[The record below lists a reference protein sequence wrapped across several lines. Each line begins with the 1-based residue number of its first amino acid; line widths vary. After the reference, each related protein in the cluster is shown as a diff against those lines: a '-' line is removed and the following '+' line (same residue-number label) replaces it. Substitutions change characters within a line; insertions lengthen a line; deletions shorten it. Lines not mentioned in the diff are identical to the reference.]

1 MRPTV
6 YPVGIMTTISLSK
19 DMQSA
24 ATRAVFSALEAKG
37 GKGCV
42 RFVGGCVRNLLMGK
56 PVSDLDLSTQLTPD
70 ETEAALEAAG
80 IRSVP
85 TGKAFGTITA
95 VIDGKTFSGS
105 TSSLLETYEITSL
118 REDVETDGRRAVVKY
133 TTDWSKDALRRDF
146 YLNALYADIEGTVYD
161 PTGEGIADA
170 NAGRVRFIGEA
181 EQRIREDY
189 LRILRFFRFTAGY
202 AVAID
207 AGSLAACVAL
217 KEGIDGL
224 SGERI
229 QQEILKTL
237 SLTEPLAAFTT
248 MQVHGLMPHVV
259 PGWQAIGEALP
270 ELAAVIALTE
280 DPEIRLIALID
291 SGVGLSAAAL
301 HSCQTRLK
309 WSQRIY
315 NRLREA
321 GRALDGLAENAPFS
335 RLMYLHGRQATE
347 DAVFLAAAHQN
358 KEASAVAYVLHMLEG
373 LEIPVFPVKGADLI
387 ARGIP
392 AGPEVGNALKQIET
406 EWLNHDFSQSV
417 IETALDAV
425 AK

>member
-1 MRPTV
+1 
-6 YPVGIMTTISLSK
+6 MTTISLSE

-70 ETEAALEAAG
+70 ETEGALEAAG

-95 VIDGKTFSGS
+95 VIEGNP
-105 TSSLLETYEITSL
+105 YEITSL
-118 REDVETDGRRAVVKY
+118 REDVETDGRRAVVAY
-133 TTDWSKDALRRDF
+133 TTDWAKDALRRDF

-170 NAGRVRFIGEA
+170 KAGRVRFIGEA

-202 AVAID
+202 ATAID
-207 AGSLAACVAL
+207 EASLAACVAL
-217 KEGIDGL
+217 KDGIDGL

-237 SLTEPLAAFTT
+237 TLAEPLVAFTA
-248 MQVHGLMPHVV
+248 MQVNGIMPHVV
-259 PGWQAIGEALP
+259 PGWQATGDTLP
-270 ELAAVIALTE
+270 ELVAVIALTE
-280 DPEIRLIALID
+280 EPEIRLIALID
-291 SGVGLSAAAL
+291 SGVGLLAAAL
-301 HSCQTRLK
+301 HTCQTRLK

-321 GRALDGLAENAPFS
+321 GRALDGLAENAPFA

-347 DAVFLAAAHQN
+347 DAVFLAAAHQK

-373 LEIPVFPVKGADLI
+373 LEMPVFPVKGADLI
-387 ARGIP
+387 ARGIA
-392 AGPEVGNALKQIET
+392 AGPEVGKALKQIET
-406 EWLNHDFSQSV
+406 EWINHDFSQSV
-417 IETALDAV
+417 IEAALDAV
-425 AK
+425 AKEAKS